1 MHKAQYRIK
10 VQKVRLMNILS
21 VQVTTCTDQRDD
33 YSSSESGDSESDEDC
48 ADDRI
53 GFHIVMSTR
62 AARERVFS
70 SRMRDF
76 LQSR

>member
-1 MHKAQYRIK
+1 MHS
-10 VQKVRLMNILS
+10 S
-21 VQVTTCTDQRDD
+21 VETVKSVFFAFAPAV
-33 YSSSESGDSESDEDC
+33 YLPASSESGDSESDEDC

-53 GFHIVMSTR
+53 DFHMVMSIR
-62 AARERVFS
+62 AGRERVFT